1 MIVIGEQLLIL
12 GILVLIGIIGT
23 YAKVLNKEVSS
34 SLTKVIMKITLPLLI
49 FSTFAGKTMDKE
61 ILSNG
66 ILVFIFGFLS
76 IGLLYVF
83 ASVVAK
89 ITKLNEQRKVLHQV
103 QTMFGNIVFI
113 GFPLLD
119 SLFPGGE
126 GLIYASIFQV
136 AHGTLMWTV
145 GVFMLSKKSEQE
157 STHKKNVLLN
167 PITIAFVSGIIIMVL
182 PFKIPEV
189 IILPMAKLGH
199 TTIYISMLYIG
210 YVLYNAPFKQIFKDY
225 RAFLLS
231 INKLLIVPILLIFLI
246 NWLQNLGV
254 FSISDTAF
262 QVIILQAG
270 MPCMIVVSI
279 IAKELG
285 YDENRAITNIF
296 VSTMLSIISL
306 PFLFYVMN
314 TYIL

>member
-1 MIVIGEQLLIL
+1 L
-12 GILVLIGIIGT
+12 GILVLIGIIGS

-34 SLTKVIMKITLPLLI
+34 SLTKVIIKITLPLLI
-49 FSTFAGKTMDKE
+49 FTTFADKTMDKE

-66 ILVFIFGFLS
+66 IVVFIFGFVS
-76 IGLLYVF
+76 IGILYVF
-83 ASVVAK
+83 GSVVAK

-103 QTMFGNIVFI
+103 QTMFGNIVFL

-136 AHGTLMWTV
+136 SHDTLMWTL
-145 GVFMLSKKSEQE
+145 GIFMLSKKSELK
-157 STHKKNVLLN
+157 STHKRNILLN
-167 PITIAFVSGIIIMVL
+167 PNTIAFIAGIVFMAL
-182 PFKIPEV
+182 PFSIPEV

-199 TTIYISMLYIG
+199 TTIYLSMLYIG
-210 YVLYNAPFKQIFKDY
+210 YILHRAPFKQIFKDY
-225 RAFLLS
+225 RAFVLS
-231 INKLLIVPILLIFLI
+231 INKLLIVPVILMLLI
-246 NWLQNLGV
+246 NWLQNIGV

-262 QVIILQAG
+262 QVIILQVG
-270 MPCMIVVSI
+270 MPGMIVISI
-279 IAKELG
+279 VAKELG

-296 VSTMLSIISL
+296 VSTALSIITL
-306 PFLFYVMN
+306 PFLFYIMN